1 MRELSGR
8 ALQKRSARG
17 KSVTPQSRGP
27 EGYEMDLELGK
38 HIATIMGSGRD
49 DVTYVSQ
56 LHARLRRLADVVAM
70 LCEEVE
76 LLKGEKKLP
85 PGPAD
90 ESTRSEQHAQATTR
104 KARSK

>member
-1 MRELSGR
+1 
-8 ALQKRSARG
+8 
-17 KSVTPQSRGP
+17 
-27 EGYEMDLELGK
+27 MDLGLGK
-38 HIATIMGSGRD
+38 HIAQVMGAAKDS
-49 DVTYVSQ
+49 VTYVSQ
-56 LHARLRRLADVVAM
+56 LHVRLARLADVVAM

-90 ESTRSEQHAQATTR
+90 GSTRDEQHAQTTTR